1 MRLASVKFY
10 LRGELVK
17 VHPRQPPGGRST
29 DPADMPQG
37 KEIYATRDIDSLQP
51 SGRARGGHRRLRHR
65 PPRHGAAVDPH
76 APGLPAARSGGQVGG
91 HRVEEA
97 CRRALEAEAVDVNLV
112 ARMLER
118 AREATE
124 PDARPDPV
132 VIQGR
137 FARDASEFSSMTE
150 AGR

>member
-1 MRLASVKFY
+1 MPGPSR
-10 LRGELVK
+10 
-17 VHPRQPPGGRST
+17 PRR
-29 DPADMPQG
+29 
-37 KEIYATRDIDSLQP
+37 
-51 SGRARGGHRRLRHR
+51 
-65 PPRHGAAVDPH
+65 
-76 APGLPAARSGGQVGG
+76 
-91 HRVEEA
+91 
-97 CRRALEAEAVDVNLV
+97 VDVNLV

-137 FARDASEFSSMTE
+137 FARDPSEFSSATE